1 MKVKYK
7 YVCVSPSELSLN
19 ERDEIEHISTF
30 GFEKYLELEENLENI
45 IVVSNE
51 ESAVYAAPICC
62 KFGVKLQLREISYP
76 FTKTKEKKTNVQLSC
91 ELIRASREKT
101 LLDASL
107 CFLTRFIDNE
117 VPLKVSQGGFID
129 SIVDITHSFPV
140 GVISSDS
147 VTSKEYVRRYL
158 KVYFEDQFNESL
170 KFISVTDKRLFN
182 LINLSFKKELP
193 RFLLTNSKST
203 YLLNQLTGVGKTTL
217 GSKRVFEIAC
227 RLGLNPVLITPDI
240 ALANQLCTDERNY
253 LTVKNNN
260 SLNEVNGL
268 VTCVVSLVTQRSLLS
283 FAKKSQFII
292 VEEYEL
298 CESLLTQREVI
309 QTGSLI
315 DRSVA
320 MSNFYSLI
328 KEKTVLIADAFFSEF
343 SALSIVEATGS
354 KLNVIHNS
362 DPIIETKRVINVM
375 HRDYHVDYIINML
388 DEIDTVVTFNDGS
401 QQIKNDYFVLLEVIK
416 EKCKAKVCAVEKEFM
431 KKEEADELLS
441 SIDDFL
447 KKYKYVQFSPVL
459 TAGIN
464 FLTELIKQIN
474 IFSYS
479 TILPIA
485 LLQASARF
493 RLAMIVNISFDEK
506 VNKKYS
512 HHKNSPTQFDDVF
525 SQEVTYKLGISDLAR
540 FKTQLRETE
549 STKRVINRICHNNK
563 MRESYVATTLSM
575 FKAIGYEVH
584 IDFEPSNNTLLKEG
598 YIKNNIKRIESYINR
613 SNECE
618 SEYIEASNSNFQSE
632 DQYHAE
638 NALNFIRFYN
648 LFNASEED
656 VIQCDQFDRFGKGR
670 AYINNF
676 SLLNNIKK
684 HYLDSREFIQNHIY
698 VKTFEILGINNMTLE
713 GVFRQS
719 KIEELQRYYQHGY
732 FKMNGIRLS
741 VAKELKSTLKFTSI
755 HKSYLSTI
763 IRNFISEQFGLKL
776 KSKTIDIK
784 GVDDNYE
791 YWIDKESSEALL
803 KYSIMNNT
811 KVSIN
816 G

>member
-30 GFEKYLELEENLENI
+30 GFEKFLELEENLENI

-51 ESAVYAAPICC
+51 ESAIYAAPICC

-76 FTKTKEKKTNVQLSC
+76 FTKTKTKTNVQVSR
-91 ELIRASREKT
+91 ELIRVSREKT

-107 CFLTRFIDNE
+107 CFLARFIDNE
-117 VPLKVSQGGFID
+117 VPLKVSQYGFID
-129 SIVDITHSFPV
+129 SIVDITHSFPI
-140 GVISSDS
+140 GVISSDV

-158 KVYFEDQFNESL
+158 KAYFEDQFNESL

-182 LINLSFKKELP
+182 LINLSFKKELS

-217 GSKRVFEIAC
+217 GTKRVFEIAC

-253 LTVKNNN
+253 LTVKKNN

-268 VTCVVSLVTQRSLLS
+268 VSCVVSLVTQRSLLS

-292 VEEYEL
+292 IEEYEL

-309 QTGSLI
+309 QTGNLI

-375 HRDYHVDYIINML
+375 HRDHHVDYVINML

-401 QQIKNDYFVLLEVIK
+401 QQIKNDYFVLFEVIK
-416 EKCKAKVCAVEKEFM
+416 DKCKAKVCAVEKEFM

-493 RLAMIVNISFDEK
+493 RLALIVNISFDES

-540 FKTQLRETE
+540 FKTQLRESE

-563 MRESYVATTLSM
+563 MRENYVATTLSM
-575 FKAIGYEVH
+575 YKAIGYEVN
-584 IDFEPSNNTLLKEG
+584 IDFEFSNNTLLKEG
-598 YIKNNIKRIESYINR
+598 YIKNNIKRIESYIKR

-632 DQYHAE
+632 YQYHAE
-638 NALNFIRFYN
+638 NALNFIRFYK
-648 LFNASEED
+648 LFNASEEE
-656 VIQCDQFDRFGKGR
+656 V
-670 AYINNF
+670 
-676 SLLNNIKK
+676 
-684 HYLDSREFIQNHIY
+684 
-698 VKTFEILGINNMTLE
+698 
-713 GVFRQS
+713 
-719 KIEELQRYYQHGY
+719 
-732 FKMNGIRLS
+732 
-741 VAKELKSTLKFTSI
+741 
-755 HKSYLSTI
+755 
-763 IRNFISEQFGLKL
+763 
-776 KSKTIDIK
+776 
-784 GVDDNYE
+784 
-791 YWIDKESSEALL
+791 
-803 KYSIMNNT
+803 
-811 KVSIN
+811 
-816 G
+816 